1 MELIPDNDYALV
13 GIGHLYYDFKEY
25 KEALKYWLKMYEL
38 NQSKVDVRV
47 LTSIGNCYRKLRE
60 FTRGIYFFK
69 KALEISPSN
78 FYAVFG
84 LADCYRGNKEYKEA
98 LKYWLDIIEKD
109 PKNNL
114 VLTRVGDAY
123 RYLNDYENSQIYYK
137 KALDV
142 DFDMF
147 AILGLAL
154 IQKEQGKY
162 EEALI
167 AIKSLIKN
175 NPKNSALYVNAAE
188 CYEAL
193 GQIGNAVDIL
203 SSFLQLGMKNI
214 VVIDYL
220 AVLRKKME

>member
-109 PKNNL
+109 PK
-114 VLTRVGDAY
+114 
-123 RYLNDYENSQIYYK
+123 I
-137 KALDV
+137 
-142 DFDMF
+142 
-147 AILGLAL
+147 IW
-154 IQKEQGKY
+154 
-162 EEALI
+162 
-167 AIKSLIKN
+167 
-175 NPKNSALYVNAAE
+175 
-188 CYEAL
+188 
-193 GQIGNAVDIL
+193 
-203 SSFLQLGMKNI
+203 FLQ
-214 VVIDYL
+214 
-220 AVLRKKME
+220 E